1 MVERMLSEP
10 FPHFR
15 HTGVRIKCRSV
26 LLTMLMVFASLA
38 ALEFARWEAY
48 ASSDADGDGLTYGL
62 EFLLNTQP
70 QDWDSDNDELPDGWE
85 WFHGLNPLDASSLT
99 VNGSLG
105 DPDGDSLSNKDEYQ
119 YGMPSNWDS
128 PSTPNVLDN
137 GVWWN
142 GTVPTRNW
150 DEESAMQANQGTGS
164 DGADEDP
171 MGNICADGMD
181 NDRDG
186 LVDSADPD
194 GDGDVDCSSD
204 DDDGDG
210 DIDEDP
216 DGYDTDNDGMND
228 GWEVSN
234 GLDPTVRTGSDGPN
248 GDPDGDGLINIKE
261 YVNPSWTTQNSG
273 TPYFMPGA
281 PNQQRTETE
290 SPCNPVLGIGP
301 NGCATL
307 TAEVDGVTSTNPQR
321 ADTDGD
327 GLNDSYEALTLLTDP
342 TDSDTDSD
350 GISDGNEVNGQYG
363 SPAQASDPRD
373 NNTDD
378 DPFDDGEEDING
390 NGVIDGG
397 NETDPTRAEDS
408 GDFDNDGIENWEENL
423 TCTGWNV
430 ADTDFGGVID
440 GLERTTG
447 FNTDPCQSTVD
458 FVTTFSS
465 YDASNQVLFIANAS
479 GFGPDF
485 FDWRPTS
492 PGRIGYY
499 NLSNGSLVPF
509 SFQQADDVSS
519 PNRLIGVSVSPPP
532 TTSTVI
538 HKNGSWCWDANIQP
552 SSNDPWCDD
561 DYYDSDE
568 DGISDWEENF
578 GFWGFQSD
586 PFDVDSDNDTVNDL
600 DEILNGTDPLEP
612 CDNNRDT
619 DGDSLNDYFENN
631 TGCPLFYVPGMGGNG
646 SSDTFL
652 TNYESVDTDVGG
664 VWDGQEY
671 LDGTNPQ
678 NNPSDDLNPADTDG
692 DGIPDAIEN
701 NTGTN
706 WLDPDTDGGGM
717 TDYQECPPAF
727 WPTNC
732 AGSGQDPFDPIDDI
746 IENQV
751 IFWANNTSLNVDPAL
766 VHYWRAYTY
775 DSYTGV
781 DYGVNTSLVVLN
793 SMSPGFTDNNWIA
806 STNFHNNTTNW
817 EYTFPFMLQPGSNV
831 PHHWST
837 TQFNGWA
844 DPTAGLNHTNYTHD
858 VPLTDVTLDFLTA
871 DAPEIWFSD
880 SVRSNSTAYSGSTYA
895 LDLPSYFTDNSLP
908 ESEVNNITQSVIT
921 SSGALSAWEKMEAL
935 ADFIENGN
943 ATFTPRLNYDGSG
956 YPQGGGPDVVQFVL
970 IDSKE
975 GTCDD
980 WTTVLTTMARLA
992 GLPARKVTGYIDGS
1006 WHGTGYEVLGLNYGS
1021 WVEVHMQTN
1030 SALGNAEMGWVPFN
1044 ACPPDE
1050 DVEILNAEWGPLFI
1064 ERDGSSGQTYL
1075 NGTLVYSSNQSAVP
1089 GVVLDLYLVPLLS
1102 AGDVP
1107 GSAAQPSRQIGSAIT
1122 AANGT
1127 FSLKGN
1133 PAEYIPPGYGALVV
1147 ETMPS
1152 GYVGSNGIFDNY
1164 IVNVSD
1170 DVNVTIEAP
1179 LPVDEPVF
1187 GAGSN
1192 TTLSGRLQIENIP
1205 QTDVT
1210 LLDDWDLDG
1219 DSNPDG
1225 FSFVWFNFTSSIS
1238 GDQSYTTS
1246 IGPTGFFEIIIFLDE
1261 NETQGLNNATIE
1273 FPGWHEADLQNGSS
1287 PLYHLR
1293 PLSQTVTMNVTPAP
1307 NLDIVLEGPS
1317 SNNSLLEI
1325 NDSIFMNGT
1334 VLSRGLNPAP
1344 MEGTLYLQM
1353 RVNGSGAPYTDI
1365 SSWTLNSTTWSGNP
1379 GNFSISWI
1387 MDPSTVPI
1395 SPGFV
1400 DIRFT
1405 FDSSTLEADDQVFMP
1420 PGFGLKSFV
1429 TFDYL
1434 FDPIQRDQME
1444 LINIAMFDHTG
1455 GTEQPFNGTY
1465 QTEING
1471 VLVNTTIDPEDGG
1484 FTFEYTSPIVPA
1496 GDYPLWINYSGSTWY
1511 DSASNNT
1518 TIRISG
1524 LGTVSATLG
1533 QSWTHIGDSNYVTG
1547 EIRDS
1552 NITGSPLILNN
1563 NSSIILTMELPGTG
1577 PSGPMGEPPAPDIID
1592 LGSGWLNTST
1602 GQYNVSFVIPSFV
1615 GAGVYDLVIASDFS
1629 ISPPT
1634 GGAYYSTEEG
1644 ASILIGVESESV
1656 LNAIDPPSS
1665 VIAGDILEVN
1675 VSVTDIADGSNITG
1689 AAVQMIWDWD
1699 GPNNQTLSSAT
1710 SGNQDGIARFS
1721 PTIPVGTDPGYY
1733 DVRILMPDDVTD
1745 PLSTGSAR
1753 WIGNYTDVNITVLVP
1768 TSVVIDSI
1776 IPPTFITAGSTF
1788 VVEGSV
1794 EDFNDPNRNFS
1805 GPIDVSVF
1813 FEGDPS
1819 EILISSYTTATNG
1832 SFNITVPTDP
1842 LLDGITSGNK
1852 TLLIQVLEDT
1862 NPFYLPSNISQP
1874 VLVKGVTGFSQI
1886 SPLIPVIVNRG
1897 DSIDFGATLVE
1908 ESDQDRLLSNQ
1919 TISATFHETI
1929 LADEITNDTGVVRFN
1944 FTIPSSH
1951 PLGMININLD
1961 YSGNFTL
1968 IANNR
1973 TFSTVTVRTITILVV
1988 DSISA
1993 NPVAGD
1999 TFNVSGTLTSEN
2011 GSGIIDRNGNNL
2023 LPVLGLTIDGF
2034 TDSFTVVNGTVY
2046 DGNWT
2051 ASITLDQDFPRGNHT
2066 VNATYTPGVNYFLG
2080 STNGTAF
2087 DSRGYTVLDF
2097 SDPLDLDPDRR
2108 TIRGDNVT
2116 VALSLLDNAG
2126 APVENAS
2133 INISINGL
2141 TSFEIF
2147 TDENGIGIGNFSVPN
2162 TWVAGPLTINA
2173 THDGIPGTTGVLGD
2187 STFTRV
2193 VILAPTI
2200 LTIDSVE
2207 GDLIAG
2213 QTIIVNGTL
2222 LDEHGSSLLNETGD
2236 PVGGLVHLAIDGED
2250 TGSGTIV
2257 QSDPISGSWSIS
2269 YTLPLETTPGPHNA
2283 TAFFLGGFLWV
2294 DPMGQGDSLNPEYYL
2309 ESTDTLGF
2317 EVSVPTEIRL
2327 FGGNTDV
2334 TREELLDLTG
2344 VLVDI
2349 VERPIPDMTLSVW
2362 MNGQFLT
2369 NVTSDEEGVVSILY
2383 PVPSDMPLGTQN
2395 VEVRF
2400 AGAPLYLSSNAT
2412 TTFDVYA
2419 PIVMTVDTID
2429 TAAVGDTVT
2438 ITGTIRDNIPENWV
2452 PGHIV
2457 TVRVD
2462 NSIIGS
2468 ATTEVDGSWSLDW
2481 IVGPAFS
2488 IGIHEIVAYSEP
2500 QGFYLGG
2507 ESNTSIVIKHNAE
2520 ITNLVVDEGGVATRG
2535 ETWNLSGILVDGDTS
2550 PRIPIEGAII
2560 TIEVDG
2566 SILTTVT
2573 TDSSGAFSTQI
2584 PVLVSYER
2592 GLHAIRVSY
2601 DGNDQFIGA
2610 EANATAYTWSDVN
2623 IEIIDVSENNI
2634 RGNQSHPIEIT
2645 GRIVEIGGTGNTVID
2660 SDISLI
2666 WAGAVESDAIVTWD
2680 NATGQFK
2687 ISLIGTSPMQ
2697 GDLEFTVR
2705 MAQDSPRFF
2714 NEAEK
2719 VGIDAFLM
2727 VPASFAA
2734 SSVQVGLDS
2743 REIIGTI
2750 TVTATDTG
2758 ERIANVSMT
2767 ALLFNQTSEIFQFGK
2782 LSDEN
2787 GIFEY
2792 TFFSLEP
2799 QPTFSD
2805 TAHWGSFEI
2814 RLNTTSPLIAPDD
2827 RGDLLNL
2834 VVDLSYVQLEESN
2847 SMLSPS
2853 SIAIIAIIL
2862 LAAAGAVIQMRRKQS
2877 AIEEIQDIFTYT
2889 AELLA
2894 AGDEIREAIFNCYE
2908 DLCLVLMQNGF
2919 LRRDFETVREFE
2931 MAIRQALPIRESA
2944 LEALDQVFEEARY
2957 SSHEMGDSHKA
2968 AAQEALSNVVSEIQN
2983 MAEIPAR

>member
-1 MVERMLSEP
+1 
-10 FPHFR
+10 
-15 HTGVRIKCRSV
+15 
-26 LLTMLMVFASLA
+26 
-38 ALEFARWEAY
+38 
-48 ASSDADGDGLTYGL
+48 
-62 EFLLNTQP
+62 
-70 QDWDSDNDELPDGWE
+70 
-85 WFHGLNPLDASSLT
+85 
-99 VNGSLG
+99 
-105 DPDGDSLSNKDEYQ
+105 
-119 YGMPSNWDS
+119 
-128 PSTPNVLDN
+128 
-137 GVWWN
+137 
-142 GTVPTRNW
+142 
-150 DEESAMQANQGTGS
+150 
-164 DGADEDP
+164 
-171 MGNICADGMD
+171 
-181 NDRDG
+181 
-186 LVDSADPD
+186 
-194 GDGDVDCSSD
+194 
-204 DDDGDG
+204 
-210 DIDEDP
+210 
-216 DGYDTDNDGMND
+216 
-228 GWEVSN
+228 
-234 GLDPTVRTGSDGPN
+234 
-248 GDPDGDGLINIKE
+248 
-261 YVNPSWTTQNSG
+261 
-273 TPYFMPGA
+273 
-281 PNQQRTETE
+281 
-290 SPCNPVLGIGP
+290 
-301 NGCATL
+301 
-307 TAEVDGVTSTNPQR
+307 
-321 ADTDGD
+321 
-327 GLNDSYEALTLLTDP
+327 
-342 TDSDTDSD
+342 
-350 GISDGNEVNGQYG
+350 
-363 SPAQASDPRD
+363 
-373 NNTDD
+373 
-378 DPFDDGEEDING
+378 
-390 NGVIDGG
+390 
-397 NETDPTRAEDS
+397 
-408 GDFDNDGIENWEENL
+408 
-423 TCTGWNV
+423 
-430 ADTDFGGVID
+430 
-440 GLERTTG
+440 
-447 FNTDPCQSTVD
+447 
-458 FVTTFSS
+458 
-465 YDASNQVLFIANAS
+465 
-479 GFGPDF
+479 
-485 FDWRPTS
+485 
-492 PGRIGYY
+492 
-499 NLSNGSLVPF
+499 
-509 SFQQADDVSS
+509 
-519 PNRLIGVSVSPPP
+519 
-532 TTSTVI
+532 
-538 HKNGSWCWDANIQP
+538 NIQP

-578 GFWGFQSD
+578 GFCGFQSD
-586 PFDVDSDNDTVNDL
+586 QFDVDSDNDTVNDL
-600 DEILNGTDPLEP
+600 YEILNGTDPLEP

-1170 DVNVTIEAP
+1170 DVNITIEAP

-1225 FSFVWFNFTSSIS
+1225 FSLVWFNFTSSIS

-1334 VLSRGLNPAP
+1334 VLSRGLNPVP

-1387 MDPSTVPI
+1387 MDPSMVPI

-1577 PSGPMGEPPAPDIID
+1577 PSGPMGEPPAPDIVD
-1592 LGSGWLNTST
+1592 LGSGWLNTTT

-1629 ISPPT
+1629 ISPPV

-1644 ASILIGVESESV
+1644 ANILIGVESESV

-1721 PTIPVGTDPGYY
+1721 PTIPVGTDP
-1733 DVRILMPDDVTD
+1733 
-1745 PLSTGSAR
+1745 
-1753 WIGNYTDVNITVLVP
+1753 
-1768 TSVVIDSI
+1768 
-1776 IPPTFITAGSTF
+1776 
-1788 VVEGSV
+1788 
-1794 EDFNDPNRNFS
+1794 
-1805 GPIDVSVF
+1805 
-1813 FEGDPS
+1813 
-1819 EILISSYTTATNG
+1819 
-1832 SFNITVPTDP
+1832 
-1842 LLDGITSGNK
+1842 
-1852 TLLIQVLEDT
+1852 
-1862 NPFYLPSNISQP
+1862 
-1874 VLVKGVTGFSQI
+1874 
-1886 SPLIPVIVNRG
+1886 
-1897 DSIDFGATLVE
+1897 
-1908 ESDQDRLLSNQ
+1908 
-1919 TISATFHETI
+1919 
-1929 LADEITNDTGVVRFN
+1929 
-1944 FTIPSSH
+1944 
-1951 PLGMININLD
+1951 
-1961 YSGNFTL
+1961 
-1968 IANNR
+1968 
-1973 TFSTVTVRTITILVV
+1973 
-1988 DSISA
+1988 
-1993 NPVAGD
+1993 
-1999 TFNVSGTLTSEN
+1999 
-2011 GSGIIDRNGNNL
+2011 
-2023 LPVLGLTIDGF
+2023 
-2034 TDSFTVVNGTVY
+2034 
-2046 DGNWT
+2046 
-2051 ASITLDQDFPRGNHT
+2051 
-2066 VNATYTPGVNYFLG
+2066 
-2080 STNGTAF
+2080 
-2087 DSRGYTVLDF
+2087 
-2097 SDPLDLDPDRR
+2097 
-2108 TIRGDNVT
+2108 
-2116 VALSLLDNAG
+2116 
-2126 APVENAS
+2126 
-2133 INISINGL
+2133 
-2141 TSFEIF
+2141 
-2147 TDENGIGIGNFSVPN
+2147 
-2162 TWVAGPLTINA
+2162 
-2173 THDGIPGTTGVLGD
+2173 
-2187 STFTRV
+2187 
-2193 VILAPTI
+2193 
-2200 LTIDSVE
+2200 
-2207 GDLIAG
+2207 
-2213 QTIIVNGTL
+2213 
-2222 LDEHGSSLLNETGD
+2222 
-2236 PVGGLVHLAIDGED
+2236 
-2250 TGSGTIV
+2250 
-2257 QSDPISGSWSIS
+2257 
-2269 YTLPLETTPGPHNA
+2269 
-2283 TAFFLGGFLWV
+2283 
-2294 DPMGQGDSLNPEYYL
+2294 
-2309 ESTDTLGF
+2309 
-2317 EVSVPTEIRL
+2317 
-2327 FGGNTDV
+2327 
-2334 TREELLDLTG
+2334 
-2344 VLVDI
+2344 
-2349 VERPIPDMTLSVW
+2349 
-2362 MNGQFLT
+2362 
-2369 NVTSDEEGVVSILY
+2369 
-2383 PVPSDMPLGTQN
+2383 
-2395 VEVRF
+2395 
-2400 AGAPLYLSSNAT
+2400 
-2412 TTFDVYA
+2412 
-2419 PIVMTVDTID
+2419 
-2429 TAAVGDTVT
+2429 
-2438 ITGTIRDNIPENWV
+2438 
-2452 PGHIV
+2452 
-2457 TVRVD
+2457 
-2462 NSIIGS
+2462 
-2468 ATTEVDGSWSLDW
+2468 
-2481 IVGPAFS
+2481 
-2488 IGIHEIVAYSEP
+2488 
-2500 QGFYLGG
+2500 
-2507 ESNTSIVIKHNAE
+2507 
-2520 ITNLVVDEGGVATRG
+2520 
-2535 ETWNLSGILVDGDTS
+2535 
-2550 PRIPIEGAII
+2550 
-2560 TIEVDG
+2560 
-2566 SILTTVT
+2566 
-2573 TDSSGAFSTQI
+2573 
-2584 PVLVSYER
+2584 
-2592 GLHAIRVSY
+2592 
-2601 DGNDQFIGA
+2601 
-2610 EANATAYTWSDVN
+2610 
-2623 IEIIDVSENNI
+2623 
-2634 RGNQSHPIEIT
+2634 
-2645 GRIVEIGGTGNTVID
+2645 
-2660 SDISLI
+2660 
-2666 WAGAVESDAIVTWD
+2666 
-2680 NATGQFK
+2680 
-2687 ISLIGTSPMQ
+2687 
-2697 GDLEFTVR
+2697 
-2705 MAQDSPRFF
+2705 
-2714 NEAEK
+2714 
-2719 VGIDAFLM
+2719 
-2727 VPASFAA
+2727 
-2734 SSVQVGLDS
+2734 
-2743 REIIGTI
+2743 
-2750 TVTATDTG
+2750 
-2758 ERIANVSMT
+2758 
-2767 ALLFNQTSEIFQFGK
+2767 
-2782 LSDEN
+2782 
-2787 GIFEY
+2787 
-2792 TFFSLEP
+2792 
-2799 QPTFSD
+2799 
-2805 TAHWGSFEI
+2805 
-2814 RLNTTSPLIAPDD
+2814 
-2827 RGDLLNL
+2827 
-2834 VVDLSYVQLEESN
+2834 
-2847 SMLSPS
+2847 
-2853 SIAIIAIIL
+2853 
-2862 LAAAGAVIQMRRKQS
+2862 
-2877 AIEEIQDIFTYT
+2877 
-2889 AELLA
+2889 
-2894 AGDEIREAIFNCYE
+2894 
-2908 DLCLVLMQNGF
+2908 
-2919 LRRDFETVREFE
+2919 
-2931 MAIRQALPIRESA
+2931 
-2944 LEALDQVFEEARY
+2944 
-2957 SSHEMGDSHKA
+2957 
-2968 AAQEALSNVVSEIQN
+2968 
-2983 MAEIPAR
+2983 